1 MVKVSFWTKLNL
13 KQDLSYLRIQKK
25 ELKVRFSKLT
35 YSMLK
40 FPEQKKWFCIQ
51 RNVLLSIGANF
62 IFASSI
68 IYKQNN
74 QFTGIKAAL
83 LGV

>member
-35 YSMLK
+35 CSMLK
-40 FPEQKKWFCIQ
+40 FPEQKNDIAYNEMFSS
-51 RNVLLSIGANF
+51 LLELIS
-62 IFASSI
+62 
-68 IYKQNN
+68 YLPHQ
-74 QFTGIKAAL
+74 
-83 LGV
+83 